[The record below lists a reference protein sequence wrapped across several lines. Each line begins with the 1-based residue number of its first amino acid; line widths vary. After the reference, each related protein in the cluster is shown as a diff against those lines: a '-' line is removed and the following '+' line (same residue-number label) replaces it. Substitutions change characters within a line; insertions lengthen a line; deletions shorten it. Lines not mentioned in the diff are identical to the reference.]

1 MNNFENIPKKR
12 SLVHSI
18 RKCSRAH
25 PDGVADLLWV
35 EVVVDE
41 PVDDGWQLGLHQGVA
56 LLLDRGPE
64 KASQGVAELLEE
76 LHDLVLGGVAGDEV
90 VEVGDDVDADGAG
103 QLVPALGHGLGG
115 RHEGGEEEEGCLH
128 LASSLRSFSATS
140 DDKVRKLWGFIATF
154 TLVSSYQ
161 LTWR

>member
-1 MNNFENIPKKR
+1 MHSTGKMRIGVNNFENIPKKR

-76 LHDLVLGGVAGDEV
+76 LHNLILGGVAGEELV
-90 VEVGDDVDADGAG
+90 NVRHQVDADGASKG
-103 QLVPALGHGLGG
+103 
-115 RHEGGEEEEGCLH
+115 
-128 LASSLRSFSATS
+128 
-140 DDKVRKLWGFIATF
+140 IATLQDHLK
-154 TLVSSYQ
+154 T
-161 LTWR
+161 